1 MATIAVYSIKGGVG
15 KTTIAANLAWCSAA
29 TSKRSTLLWDLDAAG
44 GGGFLFGIEPTRKQR
59 AASVFAQDA
68 DPAELVQATTFP
80 NLGVLPADASLRAL
94 DAALLKLGKRRRLAR
109 LIERLDSRYA
119 RIVLDCPPVLNEI
132 SAQVMRA
139 ADVVIV
145 PLTPSL
151 LSLRA
156 LDQIR
161 TDLADNHKHHPPLL
175 PVLSMIDRRRAS
187 HRAAIDAHPDWPIVP
202 MASAVEQMAAR
213 QQPVGVFAPASA
225 AAQAFDRLWA
235 GIEAR
240 LILRPTDIA

>member
-15 KTTIAANLAWCSAA
+15 KTTIAASLAWCAA
-29 TSKRSTLLWDLDAAG
+29 AISKRSTLLWDLDAAG
-44 GGGFLFGIEPTRKQR
+44 GGGFLFGVEPARRQR
-59 AASVFAQDA
+59 AAMVFADGT
-68 DPAELVQATTFP
+68 DPAGLVQATAYP
-80 NLGVLPADASLRAL
+80 NLAVLPADASLRAL

-109 LIERLDSRYA
+109 LIEQLNKHYA

-139 ADVVIV
+139 ADVVIL

-161 TDLADNHKHHPPLL
+161 ADLADNHKHHPPLL

-187 HRAAIDAHPDWPIVP
+187 HLAAIAEHPDWPVIP

-213 QQPVGVFAPASA
+213 QAPVGAYAPSSP
-225 AAQAFDRLWA
+225 AAQALARLWA
-235 GIEAR
+235 GVERRIVKPA
-240 LILRPTDIA
+240 

>member
-94 DAALLKLGKRRRLAR
+94 DAALLKLGKRPTRPAPPCAR
-109 LIERLDSRYA
+109 W
-119 RIVLDCPPVLNEI
+119 P
-132 SAQVMRA
+132 SAGA
-139 ADVVIV
+139 TS
-145 PLTPSL
+145 PTPNSTRP
-151 LSLRA
+151 SG
-156 LDQIR
+156 
-161 TDLADNHKHHPPLL
+161 
-175 PVLSMIDRRRAS
+175 RRR
-187 HRAAIDAHPDWPIVP
+187 
-202 MASAVEQMAAR
+202 
-213 QQPVGVFAPASA
+213 
-225 AAQAFDRLWA
+225 
-235 GIEAR
+235 
-240 LILRPTDIA
+240 

>member
-15 KTTIAANLAWCSAA
+15 KTTIAANLAWCSA
-29 TSKRSTLLWDLDAAG
+29 TISKRPTLLWDLDASG
-44 GGGFLFGIEPTRKQR
+44 GGGFLFGIEPDRKQR
-59 AASVFAQDA
+59 AATVFAHDA
-68 DPAELVQATTFP
+68 DPGELVRATAYP
-80 NLGVLPADASLRAL
+80 NLSILPADASLRAL
-94 DAALLKLGKRRRLAR
+94 DAALVKLGKRRRLAR
-109 LIERLDSRYA
+109 LIERLDKDHR
-119 RIVLDCPPVLNEI
+119 RIVHDCPPVLNEV
-132 SAQVMRA
+132 SAQIMRA

-161 TDLADNHKHHPPLL
+161 ADLADNHKRHPPLL

-187 HRAAIDAHPDWPIVP
+187 HRTAIEAHADWPVIP

-213 QQPVGVFAPASA
+213 QAPVGAFAPASPA
-225 AAQAFDRLWA
+225 ALAFGRLWA

-240 LILRPTDIA
+240 LVAGGTA